1 MMQAAP
7 GQTAFQQVVVKL
19 VKTWCAPFTLGCLWS
34 LYILFV
40 KLVIEWLYLVRFCI

>member
-19 VKTWCAPFTLGCLWS
+19 VKTWLS
-34 LYILFV
+34 S
-40 KLVIEWLYLVRFCI
+40 